1 MTTQLAYQATVAQSN
16 ELLRQAAVARR
27 TNEFRAAATPRR
39 TRLPL
44 AWLRRTPAEVSRR
57 PLLSD
62 EPR

>member
-44 AWLRRTPAEVSRR
+44 AWLRRTPAEV
-57 PLLSD
+57 
-62 EPR
+62 